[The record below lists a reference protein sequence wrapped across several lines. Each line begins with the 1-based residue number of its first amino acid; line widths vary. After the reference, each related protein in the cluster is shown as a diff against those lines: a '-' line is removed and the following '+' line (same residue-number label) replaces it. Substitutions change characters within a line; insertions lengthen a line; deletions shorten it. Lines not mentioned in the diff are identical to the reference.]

1 MRPTRNIFMHDLQ
14 IVFVIEFVARQ
25 NAELVARPEERN
37 WNHQG
42 AGKLEGVVLRKGKI
56 GVHLRAPSLERAIP
70 ARWLPSVSGTG
81 RDHREGAAAAAAAWL
96 TDPVS
101 GLIDG
106 DPGPDQ
112 EAIHQE
118 REWDASYG
126 PRLRPTMIVVMR
138 SSLPPTFSL
147 LGSFHSGHQFGVETT
162 GGDGFHET

>member
-1 MRPTRNIFMHDLQ
+1 M
-14 IVFVIEFVARQ
+14 
-25 NAELVARPEERN
+25 
-37 WNHQG
+37 
-42 AGKLEGVVLRKGKI
+42 EGVVLRKGKI

-112 EAIHQE
+112 EPSIKSGN
-118 REWDASYG
+118 RTPPMG
-126 PRLRPTMIVVMR
+126 RLRPTMIVVMR
-138 SSLPPTFSL
+138 ISLPRHFGAWFLPLRTSVWGRRPRL
-147 LGSFHSGHQFGVETT
+147 METGSMGRETANFRALDFPIALRI
-162 GGDGFHET
+162 GALHNFCLRIA

>member
-1 MRPTRNIFMHDLQ
+1 MSRPGMEFMHDLQ

-25 NAELVARPEERN
+25 NAELVAGPEKRDR
-37 WNHQG
+37 NHQD

-56 GVHLRAPSLERAIP
+56 GVHRRAPSLERAIP

-81 RDHREGAAAAAAAWL
+81 RDHREGAAEAAAACLA
-96 TDPVS
+96 DPVS

-118 REWDASYG
+118 QEWDAS
-126 PRLRPTMIVVMR
+126 ID
-138 SSLPPTFSL
+138 LPPANKDRADAYLVTL
-147 LGSFHSGHQFGVETT
+147 LDT
-162 GGDGFHET
+162 